1 VHGEIRPGGS
11 ELDWCD
17 AEVLRRLKRGT
28 LARLRDQVAPVDSEA
43 LARFLPA
50 WQGVG
55 SPGQGLPR
63 LLEIIGQLEGLDLPW
78 SAWQTSILPQRMQ
91 GFSAE
96 MLDMLAATGQLVW
109 IGRGPLGGRDGRVAI
124 YLREHV
130 RELLEPPGE
139 PESMEAVHR
148 AILDHLERRGASFL
162 FELEDAVGRVH
173 PEIDPRAFRDALWDL
188 VWAGCISNDT
198 FAPLRALASP
208 APKRTRGRARAGASL
223 ASGRW
228 TLVAGL
234 YDPEVSATERVLART
249 NSLLER
255 YGVVSREMVAAERC
269 PGGFGPVYKVLADME
284 ASGRVRRGYF
294 IEGLSGAQ
302 FARPAVVDRLRETL
316 ADGDRLGATDA
327 PVVVA
332 VPAIDPANPWGSLLP
347 WPETGAPQPARPRR
361 VAGAW
366 LLLHVG
372 RPLLYLGP
380 GGRQLL
386 TFPETLR
393 DPALQQ
399 AALRALH
406 DLPRA
411 GRRRSLVIEKIDGVA
426 VDKSPYHEALL
437 QTGFVSDYRGLA
449 SEMAS

>member
-1 VHGEIRPGGS
+1 
-11 ELDWCD
+11 
-17 AEVLRRLKRGT
+17 
-28 LARLRDQVAPVDSEA
+28 
-43 LARFLPA
+43 
-50 WQGVG
+50 
-55 SPGQGLPR
+55 
-63 LLEIIGQLEGLDLPW
+63 
-78 SAWQTSILPQRMQ
+78 
-91 GFSAE
+91 
-96 MLDMLAATGQLVW
+96 
-109 IGRGPLGGRDGRVAI
+109 
-124 YLREHV
+124 
-130 RELLEPPGE
+130 
-139 PESMEAVHR
+139 
-148 AILDHLERRGASFL
+148 
-162 FELEDAVGRVH
+162 
-173 PEIDPRAFRDALWDL
+173 
-188 VWAGCISNDT
+188 
-198 FAPLRALASP
+198 
-208 APKRTRGRARAGASL
+208 
-223 ASGRW
+223 
-228 TLVAGL
+228 
-234 YDPEVSATERVLART
+234 
-249 NSLLER
+249 
-255 YGVVSREMVAAERC
+255 
-269 PGGFGPVYKVLADME
+269 
-284 ASGRVRRGYF
+284 
-294 IEGLSGAQ
+294 
-302 FARPAVVDRLRETL
+302 VVDRLRETL
-316 ADGDRLGATDA
+316 ADGDRLGGTDA

-366 LLLHVG
+366 LLLHAG